1 MKTFQ
6 KTIRLKPY
14 PRGFHLI
21 TDWIEKEFP
30 ELKEIQIGILHVFI
44 QHTSAGLTINEN
56 ADPSVR
62 KDFETF
68 INDLIPENYSRFI
81 HNYEGPDDM
90 PAHIK
95 SSLFGNSV
103 QIPISNGKMNL
114 GTWQGLYLCEFRDN
128 GGSRKLVL
136 TAIGN

>member
-1 MKTFQ
+1 MKSFQ
-6 KTIRLKPY
+6 KTISLPPF

-21 TDWIEKEFP
+21 TDLLLKEFP
-30 ELKEIQIGILHVFI
+30 ELKEIQTGIFNVFI

-68 INDLIPENYSRFI
+68 INDLIPENYKKFI
-81 HNYEGPDDM
+81 HDYEGSDDM

-95 SSLFGNSV
+95 SSLFGSSV
-103 QIPISNGKMNL
+103 QIPVKNGRLLL
-114 GTWQGLYLCEFRDN
+114 GTWQGVYLCEFRN
-128 GGSRKLVL
+128 YGGSRKLVL
-136 TAIGN
+136 SVFGV